1 MLSLFESIAQPPHT
15 QAIQTPSD
23 YFGTPLTLIIF
34 FSLISSIL
42 FLDPASNKKLIIIL
56 LFARTTFKI
65 YTWTMDLE
73 LDPRHVGP
81 DNYDIQEIG
90 LTLGRF
96 ILYRPCT
103 M

>member
-1 MLSLFESIAQPPHT
+1 
-15 QAIQTPSD
+15 
-23 YFGTPLTLIIF
+23 
-34 FSLISSIL
+34 
-42 FLDPASNKKLIIIL
+42 
-56 LFARTTFKI
+56 
-65 YTWTMDLE
+65 MDLE